1 MRKSRGNGGRM
12 RKWREFHSLHFLI
25 LSLFPPSLLISY
37 IKISCITFCR
47 KMLNTALLSRMS
59 QKNIPTRYEE
69 ILLGQFRCEE
79 APQVVPA
86 CNCACLLS
94 AFFVYS
100 RKHPKNCKCCL
111 GHHLILNHY
120 SSMP

>member
-86 CNCACLLS
+86 CNCACLFS
-94 AFFVYS
+94 AFFVYR
-100 RKHPKNCKCCL
+100 RKNGPLLYLSIFGVNQFL
-111 GHHLILNHY
+111 MVTL
-120 SSMP
+120 

>member
-1 MRKSRGNGGRM
+1 M

-59 QKNIPTRYEE
+59 QKSQHTRYEE
-69 ILLGQFRCEE
+69 IILGRIRCEKG
-79 APQVVPA
+79 PQVVRA
-86 CNCACLLS
+86 CNQLS
-94 AFFVYS
+94 TI
-100 RKHPKNCKCCL
+100 L
-111 GHHLILNHY
+111 GESYHETASFITNRRPY
-120 SSMP
+120 ECWEY